1 MKPYRVGIIFVHG
14 IQGSSRQFEHIIA
27 HLPESVLVQNL
38 TLPGHGAT
46 TKEFRS
52 SRAEQWLDAVEKECI
67 ELEKQ
72 CEHIVYAAHSMGCLL
87 GLMTH
92 EKLKCFSGMLLLCCP
107 FHIRF
112 TWRCIKHAVLASLK
126 NYKTDDPF
134 IIAEREVSG
143 VSARFAAEYLLCAR
157 PFIELLK
164 LIRRAR
170 RIRFAVPSD
179 TLFFF
184 SELDEIVG
192 AMSVYHAQNRLG
204 TNTKLL
210 NGCGHNYFTEA
221 AKAEIREAVLDM
233 VEKFESEKNA

>member
-1 MKPYRVGIIFVHG
+1 MKPYRVGIVFVHG

-27 HLPESVLVQNL
+27 RLPKSVLVRNL

-134 IIAEREVSG
+134 IIAEREVRG
-143 VSARFAAEYLLCAR
+143 VSAKFAAEYLLCAR

-192 AMSVYHAQNRLG
+192 GKSVSHAQNRLSA
-204 TNTKLL
+204 NTKLL
-210 NGCGHNYFTEA
+210 YNCGHNYFTEA

-233 VEKFESEKNA
+233 VEKNESERNA